1 MLDRISKSFSQTSK
15 CLENAVDDLSAAIL
29 TTAEWMADSLLNDQ
43 KVMSCGVGGANS
55 LSQYFCH
62 TMLNSLERERPALP
76 AINLCS
82 ESALST
88 ITENPNSSELFSN
101 QVQALG
107 QTGDTLLIIANTE
120 QNVSLHHAIQTA
132 EQRQIK
138 VVLLNCNRERWW
150 DQAPTS
156 NRIEIYTPIASPALA
171 QQLHLLAV
179 QTICELVEFKLF
191 GE

>member
-1 MLDRISKSFSQTSK
+1 MSEQGKPPSASAVEQNVYKVFPNDLNSKYTVFGGLVMSLCDRVALIVAERHSGLSCVTA
-15 CLENAVDDLSAAIL
+15 AVD
-29 TTAEWMADSLLNDQ
+29 SLHF
-43 KVMSCGVGGANS
+43 VA
-55 LSQYFCH
+55 
-62 TMLNSLERERPALP
+62 PAR
-76 AINLCS
+76 A
-82 ESALST
+82 
-88 ITENPNSSELFSN
+88 
-101 QVQALG
+101 
-107 QTGDTLLIIANTE
+107 GDTLLIIANTE